1 MVMDALASLSRWA
14 FPIML
19 VGIPLYGLVKGVKVY
34 EAFVEGATDGFW
46 LALKILPYLVGI
58 FVAFSVFRA
67 SSALDMLVSGFSF
80 FTDPLGIPAEVVP
93 LMFIRP
99 ISGSGALGVT
109 AELMRKWGPD
119 SFTGFLASTLQG
131 STDTTFYIITLYF
144 GSVGIKRTRHA
155 LPVALLGDLAAF
167 LAAVAVCHRVFS

>member
-1 MVMDALASLSRWA
+1 MVMDALASLSHWA

-19 VGIPLYGLVKGVKVY
+19 VGIPLYGLLKGVKVY
-34 EAFVEGATDGFW
+34 EVFVEGAIDGFW

-67 SSALDMLVSGFSF
+67 SGALDILVSGFSI
-80 FTDPLGIPAEVVP
+80 FTGPLGIPAEVVP

-99 ISGSGALGVT
+99 ISGSGALGIT

-144 GSVGIKRTRHA
+144 GAVGVKRTRHA
-155 LPVALLGDLAAF
+155 LPVALLGDMAAF
-167 LAAVAVCHRVFS
+167 LAAVAVCHSVFI